1 MNHNGFPLRDLWYL
15 SAVKPVAVLTAVNHF
30 YRWGQLNIA
39 RRRISLTRR
48 RWTQMPFLQILVAV
62 VFTFWTRQFIKT
74 NGRPLIESLWQF
86 TKFCRKSVVM
96 YAKINA
102 NSSENLPGKGN
113 MFIYYKMADNA
124 EFSFHT
130 VCLWTIA
137 PISEWDC
144 RPTVD
149 RLYFGHFW

>member
-1 MNHNGFPLRDLWYL
+1 MIFERCQTGGCFNCRKSFLPVRSIEYCSEANFTHATKMNANAIPANIGCRGF
-15 SAVKPVAVLTAVNHF
+15 HF
-30 YRWGQLNIA
+30 LDKTVY
-39 RRRISLTRR
+39 
-48 RWTQMPFLQILVAV
+48 
-62 VFTFWTRQFIKT
+62 KT

-130 VCLWTIA
+130 VCL
-137 PISEWDC
+137 
-144 RPTVD
+144 
-149 RLYFGHFW
+149 